1 MTIAP
6 PLVFA
11 WDGEAMVP
19 KHPRLADRHY
29 VVGQQYRLVEETSRS
44 ANSERHQFA
53 EIDEAWGNLP
63 EDMALEFPTPTHLRK
78 YALIK
83 AGYCDKSSF
92 VCGSPAEASRL
103 AAYLEPIDE
112 FAIVTV
118 SGDVVTRYTAQSQS
132 RKAMGAR
139 KFQDSK
145 TKVLEIVSTMIG
157 VTPATLTTETG
168 RAA

>member
-19 KHPRLADRHY
+19 KHPRLADKHY
-29 VVGQQYRLVEETSRS
+29 VVGQEYRLVEEAARS

-63 EDMALEFPTPTHLRK
+63 EELALEFPSPTHLRK

-92 VCGSPAEASRL
+92 VCGSKAEALRL
-103 AAYLEPIDE
+103 VAYLKPIDE
-112 FAIVTV
+112 FAVVDV
-118 SGDVVTRYTAQSQS
+118 SANVVTRYTAQSQS
-132 RKAMGAR
+132 RRAMGAQ
-139 KFQDSK
+139 KFQESK
-145 TKVLEIVSTMIG
+145 SAVLEILSDMIG
-157 VTPATLTTETG
+157 VDAATLQVNAG
-168 RAA
+168 KAA